1 MKTRFAFVGFRHPHA
16 LDLYHLVRDRPDC
29 EVVAACEEDAA
40 TRADLVRGGQ
50 VDISHERYEAML
62 DAVECDVVVVG
73 DFYTARGPQVVEAL
87 RRGLHVISD
96 KPLCHT
102 LAEQAQ
108 IEDLSSK
115 RSLSVGLQ
123 LELRGAGAFIRLRD
137 IIRSGELG
145 RIHTLNICGQH
156 PLDPASRPA
165 WYFEPGKHGGTI
177 NDIGIHVFDIVPWLT
192 GVAWR
197 EVLTARAWNAKALE
211 HPHFHDA
218 AQFMGVLESGAGIIA
233 DVSFLAPAGVGP
245 QLPQHWRFTVHGMN
259 GLAETHFGA
268 LHVKV
273 ALDGQDTIDQRPV
286 GPPIYRRYFT
296 DFLNEVRGHRE
307 SCDLRTADVLR
318 ASRLALEAQRRAI
331 G

>member
-1 MKTRFAFVGFRHPHA
+1 MKTRFAFTGFRHRHA
-16 LDLYHLVRDRPDC
+16 LDLYHLVSDRPDC
-29 EVVAACEEDAA
+29 EVVAASEADPA
-40 TRADLVRGGQ
+40 TRAVLAREGRVEITHQ
-50 VDISHERYEAML
+50 SYERML
-62 DAVECDVVVVG
+62 DTVECDVVAVG
-73 DFYTARGPQVVEAL
+73 DYYTARGPQVVEAL

-115 RSLSVGLQ
+115 RDLSVGLQ

-145 RIHTLNICGQH
+145 RIHTVSISGQH
-156 PLDPASRPA
+156 PLLASSRPA
-165 WYFEPGKHGGTI
+165 WYFEQGKHGGTI
-177 NDIGIHVFDIVPWLT
+177 NDIGIHVFDLVPWLT
-192 GVAWR
+192 GVLWR
-197 EVLTARAWNAKALE
+197 EVIAARTWNAKAIE
-211 HPHFHDA
+211 HRHFHDA
-218 AQFMGVLESGAGIIA
+218 AQFMGILESGAGVLA
-233 DVSFLAPAGVGP
+233 DVSYLAPDKAGT
-245 QLPQHWRFTVHGMN
+245 QLPQFWRFTVHGAN
-259 GLAETHFGA
+259 GVAETQLGA

-273 ALDGQDTIDQRPV
+273 ALDHYDSMDQRPV
-286 GPPIYRRYFT
+286 GPPIYRRFFT

>member
-1 MKTRFAFVGFRHPHA
+1 MKTRFAFIGFRHGHA
-16 LDLYHLVRDRPDC
+16 FDLLDLVRDRPDC
-29 EVVAACEEDAA
+29 EIVASCEEDAA
-40 TRADLVRGGQ
+40 TRAHLVNSGRA
-50 VDISHERYEAML
+50 DITHAKYETML
-62 DAVECDVVVVG
+62 DEVECDVVAVG
-73 DFYTARGPQVVEAL
+73 DYYTARGPQVVEAL
-87 RRGLHVISD
+87 RRGLHVIAD

-115 RSLSVGLQ
+115 RGLSVGLQ
-123 LELRGAGAFIRLRD
+123 LDLRGAGAFIRLRD

-145 RIHTLNICGQH
+145 RIHTISVSGQH
-156 PLDPASRPA
+156 PLLVASRPP

-192 GVAWR
+192 GVPWR
-197 EVLTARAWNAKALE
+197 EVVTARTWNAKATDF
-211 HPHFHDA
+211 PHFHDA
-218 AQFMGVLESGAGIIA
+218 AQFMGILESGAGIMA
-233 DVSFLAPAGVGP
+233 DVSYLAPDKAGYT
-245 QLPQHWRFTVHGMN
+245 LPHYWRFIVHGQN
-259 GLAETHFGA
+259 GLAETHYGA
-268 LHVKV
+268 VHVKL
-273 ALDGQDTIDQRPV
+273 ALDHHEAPDQRPV
-286 GPPIYRRYFT
+286 GPPIYRRFFT